1 MRWTLEAKSG
11 WEGAVSWKQLLGGLI
26 AAMSVCGGALADPVA
41 DFYKGKT
48 VSIIVSSPAGGGYDT
63 LARTVARHLPQ
74 HIPGN
79 PSIVVQNMPGA
90 GGIVATNH
98 VYANAAR
105 DGTVIGAPNNN
116 VPFEP
121 LFGTPQ
127 VKFDPKRLQ
136 WLGTPSV
143 EVGMLTIWHATPVMT
158 WQEARTRELTMG
170 ASGANSTPSFYA
182 RLLNETLGLKLKI
195 ITGFRGQGEAFLAM
209 QRGELDGYSS
219 VFWSAL
225 KATKPDWIRDKQVKL
240 LVQFGLEAE
249 KEIAQVPFILD
260 LVTNPED
267 RLLVQAACAPLAA
280 GRPYMLP
287 PEVPAE
293 RVSALRKAMMATF
306 KSTAFV
312 ADATKTGLDV
322 RSPRSGEELSSLIDR
337 IYRETSPALV
347 ERLRK
352 LNNP

>member
-1 MRWTLEAKSG
+1 MY
-11 WEGAVSWKQLLGGLI
+11 AVRKLI
-26 AAMSVCGGALADPVA
+26 AGLTGLLLATAQTSADPLA
-41 DFYKGKT
+41 DFYKGRT
-48 VSIIVSSPAGGGYDT
+48 VSIIVGSPPGGGYDA
-63 LARTVARHLPQ
+63 LARIVAKHLSG
-74 HIPGN
+74 HLAGH

-90 GGIVATNH
+90 GSIVAANH
-98 VYANAAR
+98 VYNNAAK

-127 VKFDPKRLQ
+127 AKFDATQMQ

-143 EVGMLTIWHATPVMT
+143 EVGMLTVWHETPVST
-158 WQEARTRELTMG
+158 WSDVRSREITMG

-195 ITGFRGQGEAFLAM
+195 ITGYRGQSEAFLAM

-225 KATKPDWIRDKQVKL
+225 KSTRPDWIKENKVKL
-240 LVQFGLEAE
+240 LVQFGLERE
-249 KEIAQVPFILD
+249 PEIPNVPFIMD
-260 LVTNPED
+260 LLGSEED

-280 GRPYMLP
+280 GRPYFVP
-287 PEVPAE
+287 PGVPAD
-293 RVSALRKAMMATF
+293 RVAGLRKALMATF
-306 KSTAFV
+306 VDPVFV
-312 ADATKTGLDV
+312 DEATRLGLDV
-322 RSPRSGEELSSLIDR
+322 KRPRSGEELGALIQR
-337 IYRETSPALV
+337 IYRETPPALV

>member
-1 MRWTLEAKSG
+1 MGSRFV
-11 WEGAVSWKQLLGGLI
+11 GAVAVLAALFGL
-26 AAMSVCGGALADPVA
+26 ASHANADPVA
-41 DFYKGKT
+41 EFYKGKT

-63 LARTVARHLPQ
+63 LGRTVARHLSQ
-74 HIPGN
+74 HVPGN

-98 VYANAAR
+98 IYANAPR

-127 VKFDPKRLQ
+127 AKFDPKRLQ

-143 EVGMLTIWHATPVMT
+143 EVGMLTVWHASPVAT
-158 WQEARTRELTMG
+158 WQDVRTRELTMG

-195 ITGFRGQGEAFLAM
+195 ITGYRGQGEAFLAM
-209 QRGELDGYSS
+209 QRGELDGYAS

-225 KATKPDWIRDKQVKL
+225 KSTKPDWIRDKRVKL
-240 LVQFGLEAE
+240 LVQFGLEPE

-260 LVTNPED
+260 LVTDPQD

-287 PEVPAE
+287 PDVPAE
-293 RVSALRKAMMATF
+293 RVAALRKAMMVTF
-306 KSTAFV
+306 KDPTFI

-322 RSPRSGEELSSLIDR
+322 GSPRTGDELAALIER
-337 IYRETSPALV
+337 IYRETPPALV